1 MAVRTQSIEKSR
13 LGRLLVN
20 KGLIT
25 DAQLNRAL
33 VESHAAG
40 QRLGEFLVAGGLISE
55 KQLNQTLRR
64 QKRVRHVATFLAMLI
79 APFQPMMAMSAA
91 AATTSTTQ
99 TVALK
104 ITTQPV
110 STTAAEGTK
119 ASFSM
124 AATGTSLKYQWFK
137 NGKRIS
143 GATSATLSF
152 SAVTSGDGAY
162 YFASITDGKATLWS
176 DKVWLTVTPK
186 TASSTTTSSSTSTTT
201 SPTTTTTTTTGTTST
216 VTSGTLSITQQPTS
230 VTSEVG
236 KAAAITMKITAKAP
250 TFQWYKDGKILS
262 GATQAQIQ
270 FSALGNGDAGYYFAK
285 ITDGSAVTWTNR
297 AWVTVNP
304 ATVTPTPTP
313 TPTPTS
319 TSTLT
324 SGPLAILTQPTSLT
338 QNAGTRAAII
348 MSVSAKA
355 PSFQWY
361 KDGKKLDGVNSAQVQ
376 FDSLA
381 KADAGYYFV
390 KITDGSSVTW
400 SQRAYVTV
408 NDAPVTAPTPKLDI
422 QVSLQPVGA
431 SVFAGKSH
439 TFNIAATGSGTL
451 KYQWRKNGSPIANAV
466 LPYLSLS
473 AIKLSDAAQYDVL
486 ITNTTGTVTSQAV
499 KLDVAID
506 RSAKLSWVP
515 PTTRVNGT
523 ALKAGDIA
531 SYRIYHSTEDGAVE
545 QVYDVSAAQN
555 LYEMSGLVS
564 GKHFFAITAIDTKG
578 YESDLSNMA
587 NKEILTGL

>member
-91 AATTSTTQ
+91 AATT
-99 TVALK
+99 
-104 ITTQPV
+104 
-110 STTAAEGTK
+110 TTATTSTISILSRPASITVKEGQS
-119 ASFSM
+119 ASFSVT
-124 AATGTSLKYQWFK
+124 ASGSSLKYQWYK
-137 NGKRIS
+137 DGSKIT
-143 GATSATLSF
+143 GATSSTYTIAKTATGN
-152 SAVTSGDGAY
+152 AGAY
-162 YFASITDGKATLWS
+162 QVKVYNSSTSNWTGKAY
-176 DKVWLTVTPK
+176 LTVEK
-186 TASSTTTSSSTSTTT
+186 ATASSTTTSTSTATTSTSTSTTT
-201 SPTTTTTTTTGTTST
+201 TTTQTATAVEIVQRPLSTT
-216 VTSGTLSITQQPTS
+216 VTAGSPASFNVVATGSGTL
-230 VTSEVG
+230 VY
-236 KAAAITMKITAKAP
+236 
-250 TFQWYKDGKILS
+250 QWYKNGSKIA
-262 GATQAQIQ
+262 GATTASYTIP
-270 FSALGNGDAGYYFAK
+270 SAASTDAAYYQVKVSNSISVNWTGKAYLTVEAK
-285 ITDGSAVTWTNR
+285 V
-297 AWVTVNP
+297 
-304 ATVTPTPTP
+304 
-313 TPTPTS
+313 
-319 TSTLT
+319 
-324 SGPLAILTQPTSLT
+324 
-338 QNAGTRAAII
+338 
-348 MSVSAKA
+348 
-355 PSFQWY
+355 
-361 KDGKKLDGVNSAQVQ
+361 
-376 FDSLA
+376 
-381 KADAGYYFV
+381 
-390 KITDGSSVTW
+390 
-400 SQRAYVTV
+400 
-408 NDAPVTAPTPKLDI
+408 APTPKLDI